1 MRLCGK
7 VALVTG
13 AGRGL
18 GKAIAMRLSEE
29 GAKVVIADLAEESC
43 RAVQEEIAKKGGEA
57 LAIACDVGKREQVEP
72 LFAKIVE
79 AFGTIDILINNAG
92 ITRDAL
98 LNDLTDDQWDAVMNV
113 NLKSMFLCTQLA
125 TRIMSEQ
132 KASGKIVNIASIA
145 GEMGNPGQT
154 NYAASKAGV
163 IGMTKSLAKELAKK
177 NICVNAIA
185 PGFIDSEMTQ
195 AVPDKVKEYFIKQIP
210 LGRMGKPA
218 EIAAACVFLASSEAD
233 YITGQVL
240 RVNGGWYL

>member
-1 MRLCGK
+1 MRAGGK

-18 GKAIAMRLSEE
+18 GKAIAMRLAEE
-29 GAKVVIADLAEESC
+29 GAKVVIADLAAENC
-43 RAVQEEIAKKGGEA
+43 YAVKEDIEKKGGEA
-57 LAIACDVGKREQVEP
+57 LAIVCDVCKRDQVGA
-72 LFAKIVE
+72 LFDKIIE
-79 AFGTIDILINNAG
+79 AFGTVDILINNAG

-98 LNDLTDDQWDAVMNV
+98 LKDLTDEQWDAVMNV
-113 NLKSMFLCTQLA
+113 NLKSMFLCTQFA
-125 TRIMSEQ
+125 AKIMSENLI
-132 KASGKIVNIASIA
+132 GKIVNIASIA

-195 AVPDKVKEYFIKQIP
+195 VVPEKVKEYFIKQIP
-210 LGRMGKPA
+210 LGRMGKPG
-218 EIAAACVFLASSEAD
+218 EIASACVFLASNEAD